1 MKGQMC
7 GLCGKADGEIRQ
19 EYTTPSGYLTKS
31 SVSFAHSWVLPAESC
46 HDASQCYMRS
56 DRQAS
61 KCYSVERVLHCL
73 PGCLP
78 NRTSHITVG
87 YYCLSNYEKTEDLRE
102 TAEAHMACHCTE
114 CLTAVA
120 KLQHIYK
127 DSNSIKK
134 YQNYM

>member
-46 HDASQCYMRS
+46 RDASRKFETVKLEKQRS

-61 KCYSVERVLHCL
+61 KCYSVEHVLHCL

-87 YYCLSNYEKTEDLRE
+87 YYCLPSNLRE
-102 TAEAHMACHCTE
+102 TAAAHMACHCTE
-114 CLTAVA
+114 CV
-120 KLQHIYK
+120 
-127 DSNSIKK
+127 
-134 YQNYM
+134 

>member
-7 GLCGKADGEIRQ
+7 GLCEKADGEIRQ

-46 HDASQCYMRS
+46 HDASR
-56 DRQAS
+56 
-61 KCYSVERVLHCL
+61 KVLHEVYSVERVLHCL

-102 TAEAHMACHCTE
+102 TAEADMACHFTE
-114 CLTAVA
+114 CV
-120 KLQHIYK
+120 
-127 DSNSIKK
+127 
-134 YQNYM
+134 